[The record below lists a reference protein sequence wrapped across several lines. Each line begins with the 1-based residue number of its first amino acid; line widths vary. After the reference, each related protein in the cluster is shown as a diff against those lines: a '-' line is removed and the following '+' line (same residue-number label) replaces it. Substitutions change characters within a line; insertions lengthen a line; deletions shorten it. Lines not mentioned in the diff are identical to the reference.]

1 MVYHFSRSG
10 KKNLHNFAAAI
21 AKDEDVCDNRGRIYE
36 MREGTMTKRLFW
48 QAMGKF
54 WLGVLGVGAL
64 IFLPAGTLQFGQGW
78 LLMGVLFV
86 PMFLAGLFLMAK
98 DPDRLRRRLDARE
111 KEMTQKRVLAL
122 SGLMFLTAFV
132 LAGLSFRFGF
142 LRFPGWVSI
151 LGAVLFLLGYV
162 LYAFVLKENAYLA
175 RTIQVEQG
183 QKVVD
188 TGLYGVVRHPM
199 YAATLLLF
207 LSMPLILG
215 SLLAFLVMLVYPF
228 LIARRIQNEEQ
239 VLLRELPGYGAY
251 RQKVRW
257 RMIPYVW

>member
-10 KKNLHNFAAAI
+10 KKNLHKFAAAI
-21 AKDEDVCDNRGRIYE
+21 AKDGDVCDNRGRIYE

-122 SGLMFLTAFV
+122 SGLMFLTVFV

-199 YAATLLLF
+199 
-207 LSMPLILG
+207 
-215 SLLAFLVMLVYPF
+215 
-228 LIARRIQNEEQ
+228 
-239 VLLRELPGYGAY
+239 
-251 RQKVRW
+251 
-257 RMIPYVW
+257 

>member
-1 MVYHFSRSG
+1 
-10 KKNLHNFAAAI
+10 
-21 AKDEDVCDNRGRIYE
+21 
-36 MREGTMTKRLFW
+36 MTKELFI
-48 QAMGKF
+48 QAMTKF
-54 WLGVLGVGAL
+54 FLGVLLVGLL
-64 IFLPAGTLQFGQGW
+64 IFVPAGTLRFPAGW

-111 KEMTQKRVLAL
+111 KEMTQKNVLLL
-122 SGLMFLTAFV
+122 SGLMFIASFV
-132 LAGLSFRFGF
+132 LAGLSFRLGW
-142 LRFPGWVSI
+142 LRFPPWVSV

-175 RTIQVEQG
+175 RTVKVEAG
-183 QKVVD
+183 QKLVD
-188 TGLYGVVRHPM
+188 TGLYGLVRHPM

-215 SLLAFLVMLVYPF
+215 SIPAFIVMLLYPF
-228 LIARRIQNEEQ
+228 IIARRIQNEEE
-239 VLLRELPGYGAY
+239 VLLRDLPGYAAY

-257 RMIPYVW
+257 RLIPYVW